1 MGKDI
6 FKRYPEKRGEEKDK
20 SWKGRGDFLPKETE
34 KSPEK
39 SQKKDQEDINKDAK
53 SNGKMAIMSGD
64 RRDPVNQDGV
74 V

>member
-20 SWKGRGDFLPKETE
+20 SWKGRGDFLPEETE

-39 SQKKDQEDINKDAK
+39 SQKKDKDNIN
-53 SNGKMAIMSGD
+53 
-64 RRDPVNQDGV
+64 
-74 V
+74 

>member
-20 SWKGRGDFLPKETE
+20 SWKGRRDFLPKETE

-39 SQKKDQEDINKDAK
+39 SQKKDQDGINNDAK
-53 SNGKMAIMSGD
+53 SNGNIAIMSGD

>member
-20 SWKGRGDFLPKETE
+20 SWKGRGDFLPEETE

-39 SQKKDQEDINKDAK
+39 SQKKDQDGINNDAK
-53 SNGKMAIMSGD
+53 SNGNIAIMSGD